1 MHRAASA
8 LARPSHARHH
18 LWWQAL
24 ESVDPP
30 PHPSG
35 APLLQHRPRS
45 ARAPAYMRLLP
56 HLLPSSPCVE
66 PPAAAGD
73 SRTAIARP
81 PEAGVEGHR
90 FRPNSS
96 PMSVARGETTP
107 HVGEAPARANHG
119 MRYSIMFVPAVSP
132 ISFCGLGHLGATC
145 LPPRG
150 NPQFSHCPCLM
161 RCLGP
166 PPGPGEGSPQH
177 RVLD

>member
-35 APLLQHRPRS
+35 APLLQHRPCS
-45 ARAPAYMRLLP
+45 TRASAYMRLLP

-96 PMSVARGETTP
+96 PMPVARGETT
-107 HVGEAPARANHG
+107 VR
-119 MRYSIMFVPAVSP
+119 
-132 ISFCGLGHLGATC
+132 
-145 LPPRG
+145 RG
-150 NPQFSHCPCLM
+150 RSSCPCQSWYAILHHV
-161 RCLGP
+161 RTGCL
-166 PPGPGEGSPQH
+166 SH
-177 RVLD
+177 IVLRIRTLGRDLLAAARESSI